1 MRALEAFHS
10 RLTLALFDPVYDS
23 ERLECPLLG
32 DEMLDTLLES
42 KSKRSRSAGSA
53 MMSVTAHTALIAAA
67 LYATAQA
74 RVEPAKS
81 SEMVRPIY
89 FPRLQSTIA
98 AVSPAKNQQARA
110 VGHRLIFVEPRLEMN
125 LPPIDIASIV
135 SKPGDFATTSI
146 VGTGPE
152 TGAGNGDRAS
162 RAPLRADQVEKQ
174 VAVVPGAAPPR
185 YPEVLRSAGVE
196 GQVTAIFVVDELGRA
211 EDGSIRFARSD
222 NQLFEDAVRAALRK
236 MRFIPAEIGG
246 RKVRQLVQMPFVFTL
261 TR

>member
-1 MRALEAFHS
+1 
-10 RLTLALFDPVYDS
+10 
-23 ERLECPLLG
+23 
-32 DEMLDTLLES
+32 MLDTLLES

-53 MMSVTAHTALIAAA
+53 MMSVSAHTALIAAA

-81 SEMVRPIY
+81 PEIVRPIY

-98 AVSPAKNQQARA
+98 AVAPAATQQTRP

-125 LPPIDIASIV
+125 LPPIDIAGIV
-135 SKPGDFATTSI
+135 SKPGDFARASGI
-146 VGTGPE
+146 VSTGPDMN
-152 TGAGNGDRAS
+152 AGNGAG
-162 RAPLRADQVEKQ
+162 ANGTPLRADQVEKQ
-174 VAVVPGAAPPR
+174 VSVVPGAAPPR
-185 YPEVLRSAGVE
+185 YPEVLRSAGIE
-196 GQVTAIFVVDELGRA
+196 GQVIAIFVVDELGRA
-211 EDGSIRFARSD
+211 EEGSVRFTRAE
-222 NQLFEDAVRAALRK
+222 NQLFEDSVRAALRK